1 MTSGSRKEN
10 LINHTINNKMK
21 NRFLALITVT
31 LLGSGAVSAQ
41 SGNCATMAALA
52 YDDAK
57 AKNYEAAYPALV
69 KVKEECPKYSL
80 ATYQYLERA
89 IEDKIDKAEEG
100 DKDELIKE
108 LIGVWE
114 TRLELYPEKTEK
126 ARVYTDI
133 AQLKYDNKIGS
144 KEELFKAYDKVW
156 EVDQENFTS
165 PKGLYAYF
173 DLVVEMQDE
182 GGRTLQDVFDMYDR
196 VFAKIE
202 TEENSAAENLAPLL
216 KKQEE
221 GEDLSTKEE
230 KQIKYAEIN
239 LKNYSNVKA
248 ALNAKLGARADC
260 DNLVPLYK
268 KDFESK
274 QGDVKWLKNVNA
286 RLSAKDCTED
296 PLFVQ
301 VSEALHKLEPSAKS
315 AYSLGQLAE
324 ADGNNSKALQ
334 YYNQA
339 AELET
344 NKSDQAKIYYR
355 IANNYKDKGSYGQA
369 RNFYRKALNAKPS
382 LGSAYL
388 QIANMY
394 AKSANNCGENA
405 FNKRAVYWLAADYAS
420 RAARVDPSLASNAN
434 QAAAAYRGRA
444 PQKSDVFQSSKNAG
458 DAISIGCWIGETVR
472 IPNL

>member
-1 MTSGSRKEN
+1 
-10 LINHTINNKMK
+10 MK
-21 NRFLALITVT
+21 KRFLALLTVA

-41 SGNCATMAALA
+41 SGDCATMAALA

-57 AKNYEAAYPALV
+57 AKNYDAAYPALM
-69 KVKEECPKYSL
+69 KVREECPKYSL

-89 IEDKIDKAEEG
+89 INAKLESASGAEKE
-100 DKDELIKE
+100 KLVEELIA
-108 LIGVWE
+108 VWE
-114 TRLELYPEKTEK
+114 ERLELYPGKTKKGE
-126 ARVYTDI
+126 VYTDI
-133 AQLKYDNKIGS
+133 AKLKYDNKLGD
-144 KEELFKAYDKVW
+144 KEELYEAFDKAWEEDK
-156 EVDQENFTS
+156 ENFTS

-182 GGRTLQDVFDMYDR
+182 GERTLQDVFDQYDK

-202 TEENSAAENLAPLL
+202 TEENKAAENLAPLL

-221 GEDLSTKEE
+221 GADLSAKEQ

-239 LKNYSNVKA
+239 LSNYSNVKA

-274 QGDVKWLKNVNA
+274 KTDVSWLKNANA

-296 PLFVQ
+296 PLFFQ
-301 VSEALHKLEPSAKS
+301 VSEALHQLEPSAKS

-324 ADGNNSKALQ
+324 AEGDNSKALE
-334 YYNQA
+334 YYNEA

-355 IANNYKDKGSYGQA
+355 IANNYKEKGSFSQA
-369 RNFYRKALNAKPS
+369 RNFYRKALSAKPS
-382 LGSAYL
+382 MGSAYL

-394 AKSANNCGENA
+394 AQSANNCGDDP
-405 FNKRAVYWLAADYAS
+405 FTKRAVYWLAADYAS
-420 RAARVDPSLASNAN
+420 RAARVDPSIASNAN

-444 PQKSDVFQSSKNAG
+444 PQKSDVFQSSYSVG
-458 DAISIGCWIGETVR
+458 DAISFSCWIGESVR
-472 IPNL
+472 IPNQ

>member
-1 MTSGSRKEN
+1 
-10 LINHTINNKMK
+10 MK
-21 NRFLALITVT
+21 KRFLALVT
-31 LLGSGAVSAQ
+31 IALSGLGSVSAQ
-41 SGNCATMAALA
+41 SGDCATMAALA

-57 AKNYEAAYPALV
+57 AKNYDAAYPALM

-89 IEDKIDKAEEG
+89 IEYKIEKAEQG
-100 DKDELIKE
+100 DKKELVEELID
-108 LIGVWE
+108 IWE
-114 TRLELYPEKTEK
+114 TRLELYPGKTSK
-126 ARVYTDI
+126 GKIYSDI
-133 AQLKYDNKIGS
+133 ALLKFDNKIGD
-144 KEELFKAYDKVW
+144 KEDQYNAFDKAYTEDK
-156 EVDQENFTS
+156 DNFKS

-173 DLVVEMQDE
+173 DLMAEMQDE
-182 GGRTLQDVFDMYDR
+182 GEKTLQDVFDSYDR
-196 VFAKIE
+196 VFTKIE
-202 TEENSAAENLAPLL
+202 EEENEAAENLAPLL

-221 GEDLSTKEE
+221 GADLTAKEE

-239 LKNYSNVKA
+239 LANYSKVKEA
-248 ALNAKLGARADC
+248 INAKLGARADC
-260 DNLVPLYK
+260 DNLIPLYS
-268 KDFESK
+268 KDFEAK
-274 QGDVKWLKNVNA
+274 QTEVVWLKNVNA

-296 PLFVQ
+296 PLFIK

-324 ADGNNSKALQ
+324 SEGNSAKALQ

-344 NKSDQAKIYYR
+344 NKSDKAKIYYR
-355 IANNYKDKGSYGQA
+355 IGNNYKEKGSFSQA
-369 RNFYRKALNAKPS
+369 RSLYRKALNEKPS

-388 QIANMY
+388 QIASMY
-394 AKSANNCGENA
+394 AQSANNCGEDA
-405 FNKRAVYWLAADYAS
+405 FTKRAVYWLAADYAS
-420 RAARVDPSLASNAN
+420 RAARVDPSISGNAN

-444 PQKSDVFQSSKNAG
+444 PQKSDVFQSSKNIG

>member
-1 MTSGSRKEN
+1 
-10 LINHTINNKMK
+10 MK
-21 NRFLALITVT
+21 NKFLALITLT
-31 LLGSGAVSAQ
+31 MLGSGAVSAQ
-41 SGNCATMAALA
+41 SGDCATMAALA

-57 AKNYEAAYPALV
+57 AKNYDAAYPALM
-69 KVKEECPKYSL
+69 KVKEDCPKYSL

-89 IEDKIDKAEEG
+89 IESKIDKAEEG
-100 DKDELIKE
+100 DKAELIEE

-114 TRLELYPEKTEK
+114 TRLELYPGKTEK
-126 ARVYTDI
+126 GKVYTDI
-133 AQLKYDNKIGS
+133 AQLKYDNKLGS
-144 KEELFKAYDKVW
+144 KEELFKAFDKVW
-156 EVDQENFTS
+156 VEDKENFTS

-173 DLVVEMQDE
+173 DLVVEMQD
-182 GGRTLQDVFDMYDR
+182 GGERTLQDVFDMYDK

-202 TEENSAAENLAPLL
+202 TEENAAAENLAPLL

-221 GEDLSTKEE
+221 GEDLTSKEE

-268 KDFESK
+268 KDFEAKKTEVS
-274 QGDVKWLKNVNA
+274 WLKNVNA

-296 PLFVQ
+296 PLFIQ

-324 ADGNNSKALQ
+324 SEGNSSKALQ

-344 NKSDQAKIYYR
+344 NKSDKSKIYYR
-355 IANNYKDKGSYGQA
+355 IANNYKDKGQYGQA
-369 RNFYRKALNAKPS
+369 RSFYRKALEAKPS

-394 AKSANNCGENA
+394 AKSANNCGDDT
-405 FNKRAVYWLAADYAS
+405 FTKRAVYWLAADYAS
-420 RAARVDPSLASNAN
+420 RAARVDPSISSNAS

-444 PQKSDVFQSSKNAG
+444 PQKSDVFQSSRNAG
-458 DAISIGCWIGETVR
+458 DAIPIGCWIGESVR

>member
-1 MTSGSRKEN
+1 MTNGSLKEN
-10 LINHTINNKMK
+10 LINHNKQKMK
-21 NRFLALITVT
+21 NRFLALLTVAF
-31 LLGSGAVSAQ
+31 LGSGAMSAQ
-41 SGNCATMAALA
+41 SGDCATMAALA

-57 AKNYEAAYPALV
+57 AKNYDAAYPALM
-69 KVKEECPKYSL
+69 KVMEECPKYSL

-89 IEDKIDKAEEG
+89 IESKIDKAEEG
-100 DKDELIKE
+100 DKAELVEELIE
-108 LIGVWE
+108 VWE
-114 TRLELYPEKTEK
+114 TRLELYPGKTEK
-126 ARVYTDI
+126 GKVYTDI

-144 KEELFKAYDKVW
+144 KEELFKAFDKVW
-156 EVDQENFTS
+156 VEDKENFTS

-182 GGRTLQDVFDMYDR
+182 GERSLQDVFDMYDR

-202 TEENSAAENLAPLL
+202 TEENEAAENLAPLL
-216 KKQEE
+216 KKQED
-221 GEDLSTKEE
+221 GEELSTKEQ
-230 KQIKYAEIN
+230 KQIQYAEIN

-274 QGDVKWLKNVNA
+274 KTNISWLKNVNA

-296 PLFVQ
+296 PLFIQ

-324 ADGNNSKALQ
+324 SEGNSSKALQ

-355 IANNYKDKGSYGQA
+355 IANNYKDKGSFSQA
-369 RNFYRKALNAKPS
+369 RSFYRKALNAKPS
-382 LGSAYL
+382 MGSAYL

-394 AKSANNCGENA
+394 ANSANNCGDDT
-405 FNKRAVYWLAADYAS
+405 FTKRAVYWLAADYAS
-420 RAARVDPSLASNAN
+420 RAARVDPSISSNAS

-444 PQKSDVFQSSKNAG
+444 PQKSDVFQSSYGVG
-458 DAISIGCWIGETVR
+458 DAIQIGCWIGETVR
-472 IPNL
+472 IPNS

>member
-1 MTSGSRKEN
+1 
-10 LINHTINNKMK
+10 MK
-21 NRFLALITVT
+21 KRFLALLTVA

-41 SGNCATMAALA
+41 SGDCATMAALA

-57 AKNYEAAYPALV
+57 AKNYDAAYPALM
-69 KVKEECPKYSL
+69 KVREECPKYSL

-89 IEDKIDKAEEG
+89 INAKLESASGAEKE
-100 DKDELIKE
+100 KLVEELIA
-108 LIGVWE
+108 VWE
-114 TRLELYPEKTEK
+114 ERLELYPGKTKKGE
-126 ARVYTDI
+126 VYTDI
-133 AQLKYDNKIGS
+133 AKLKYDNKLGD
-144 KEELFKAYDKVW
+144 KEELYEAFDRAWEEDK
-156 EVDQENFTS
+156 ENFTS

-182 GGRTLQDVFDMYDR
+182 GERTLQDVFDQYDK

-202 TEENSAAENLAPLL
+202 TEENKAAENLAPLL

-221 GEDLSTKEE
+221 GADLSAKEE

-239 LKNYSNVKA
+239 LNNYSNVKA

-274 QGDVKWLKNVNA
+274 KTDVSWLKNANA

-296 PLFVQ
+296 PLFFQ
-301 VSEALHKLEPSAKS
+301 VSEALHQLEPSAKS

-324 ADGNNSKALQ
+324 AEGDNSKALE
-334 YYNQA
+334 YYNEA

-355 IANNYKDKGSYGQA
+355 IANNYKEKGSFSQA
-369 RNFYRKALNAKPS
+369 RSFYRKALNAKPS
-382 LGSAYL
+382 MGSAYL

-394 AKSANNCGENA
+394 AQSANNCGDDP
-405 FNKRAVYWLAADYAS
+405 FTKRAVYWLAADYAS
-420 RAARVDPSLASNAN
+420 RAARVDPSIASNAN

-444 PQKSDVFQSSKNAG
+444 PQKSDVFQSSYSVG
-458 DAISIGCWIGETVR
+458 DAISFSCWIGESVR
-472 IPNL
+472 IPNQ

>member
-1 MTSGSRKEN
+1 
-10 LINHTINNKMK
+10 MK
-21 NRFLALITVT
+21 KRFLALVT
-31 LLGSGAVSAQ
+31 IALSGLGSVSAQ
-41 SGNCATMAALA
+41 SGDCTTMAALA

-57 AKNYEAAYPALV
+57 AKNYEAAYPALQ
-69 KVKEECPKYSL
+69 KVREECPKYNL

-89 IEDKIDKAEEG
+89 LESKIDKAEQG
-100 DKDELIKE
+100 DKKELVEE

-114 TRLELYPEKTEK
+114 QRLELYPEKTSK
-126 ARVYTDI
+126 GKIYSDI
-133 AQLKYDNKIGS
+133 ALLKFDNKIGD
-144 KEELFKAYDKVW
+144 KEDQYMAFDKAYTEDK
-156 EVDQENFTS
+156 DNFKS

-173 DLVVEMQDE
+173 DLMAEMQDE
-182 GGRTLQDVFDMYDR
+182 GEKTLQDVFDSYDR
-196 VFAKIE
+196 VFTKIE
-202 TEENSAAENLAPLL
+202 EEENEAAENLAPLL

-221 GEDLSTKEE
+221 GEDLTAKEQ

-239 LKNYSNVKA
+239 LSNYSKVKQA
-248 ALNAKLGARADC
+248 INAKLGARADC

-274 QGDVKWLKNVNA
+274 KTDVKWLKNANA

-296 PLFVQ
+296 PLFIQ

-324 ADGNNSKALQ
+324 SEGDRTKALE
-334 YYNQA
+334 YYNEA

-355 IANNYKDKGSYGQA
+355 IAGNYKEKGSFGQA
-369 RNFYRKALNAKPS
+369 RGFYNKALQAKPS

-388 QIANMY
+388 QIASMY
-394 AKSANNCGENA
+394 AQSANNCGEDA
-405 FNKRAVYWLAADYAS
+405 FSKRAVYWLAADYAA
-420 RAARVDPSLASNAN
+420 RAARVDPSISSNAN
-434 QAAAAYRGRA
+434 QAAAAYKGRA

-472 IPNL
+472 IPSL

>member
-1 MTSGSRKEN
+1 MKKRFIALLTIALSG
-10 LINHTINNKMK
+10 
-21 NRFLALITVT
+21 
-31 LLGSGAVSAQ
+31 LGSVNAQ
-41 SGNCATMAALA
+41 SGDCATMAALA

-57 AKNYEAAYPALV
+57 AKNYEAAYPALT

-89 IEDKIDKAEEG
+89 LEYKIENAEQG
-100 DKDELIKE
+100 DKKELVEELID
-108 LIGVWE
+108 VWE
-114 TRLELYPEKTEK
+114 TRLELYPTKTSK
-126 ARVYTDI
+126 GKIYSDI
-133 AQLKYDNKIGS
+133 ALLKFDNKIGD
-144 KEELFKAYDKVW
+144 KNEQYMAFDKAYIEDK
-156 EVDQENFTS
+156 DNFKS

-173 DLVVEMQDE
+173 DLMAEMQDE
-182 GGRTLQDVFDMYDR
+182 GEKTLQDVFDNYDR

-202 TEENSAAENLAPLL
+202 EEENEAAENLAPLL
-216 KKQEE
+216 KKQED
-221 GEDLSTKEE
+221 GEALTSKEE

-239 LKNYSNVKA
+239 LANYSKVKEA
-248 ALNAKLGARADC
+248 INAKLGARADC
-260 DNLVPLYK
+260 ENLIPLYK
-268 KDFESK
+268 KDFEAKKS
-274 QGDVKWLKNVNA
+274 DVAWLKNANA

-296 PLFVQ
+296 PLFIQ

-324 ADGNNSKALQ
+324 SEGNSSKALQ

-344 NKSDQAKIYYR
+344 NTSDKAKIYYR
-355 IANNYKDKGSYGQA
+355 IANNYKDKGSFGQA
-369 RNFYRKALNAKPS
+369 RNFYNKALQAKPS

-388 QIANMY
+388 QIASMY
-394 AKSANNCGENA
+394 AQSANNCGEDA

-420 RAARVDPSLASNAN
+420 KAARVDPSIASNAN
-434 QAAAAYRGRA
+434 QAAAAYKGRA

-458 DAISIGCWIGETVR
+458 DPISIGCWIGETVR